1 MSTEESAQRAPREG
15 RLNLRASS
23 RQETLLRQ
31 AAAAT
36 DRSVTDFVLDS
47 AVTQAERVLADRRW
61 FILDD
66 ERWQEFERL
75 LGVPVHETP
84 KLSKLFGQPSPFSGS
99 GGES

>member
-23 RQETLLRQ
+23 RQETLLRH

-61 FILDD
+61 FVLDD

-75 LGVPVHETP
+75 LEVPVHETP
-84 KLSKLFGQPSPFSGS
+84 KLTKLFGKPSPFSGS
-99 GGES
+99 DGGS